1 MYFEINAKKAD
12 LDWEVIKFIRLFH
25 KLREHSEKSRTLS
38 KITHLPFCS
47 FSSLANLRTS
57 ESRAFSMGC

>member
-12 LDWEVIKFIRLFH
+12 LDWEVIKFTRLFH

-47 FSSLANLRTS
+47 FSSHANLKIS

>member
-12 LDWEVIKFIRLFH
+12 LDWEVIKFVRLFH

-47 FSSLANLRTS
+47 FSSLANLKIS

>member
-1 MYFEINAKKAD
+1 MYFEINAKRAD

-38 KITHLPFCS
+38 KITHFPFCS
-47 FSSLANLRTS
+47 FSSLANRKIS
-57 ESRAFSMGC
+57 ENMAYLMGC